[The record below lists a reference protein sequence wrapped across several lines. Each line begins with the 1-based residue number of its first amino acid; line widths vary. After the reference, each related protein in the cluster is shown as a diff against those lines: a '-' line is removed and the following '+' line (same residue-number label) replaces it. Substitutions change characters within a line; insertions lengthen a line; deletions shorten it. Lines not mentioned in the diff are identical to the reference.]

1 MPLNCGYLALTA
13 SARCDTIKNQ
23 EFSGKDQKMRR
34 FGTQGP
40 VNPQEHYVVSRS
52 DEIADFIKRV
62 EEGRYVVIFAPRQTG
77 KTTFFRRALDV
88 LVADS
93 GIEAEAASPAAYFPI
108 PLNFDVYKNTSV
120 ADFYA
125 NLYQDICEEIENLFQ
140 RRGGTPTEALIQL
153 LADTELTNPH
163 TMRRFFRHLER
174 LLTPQ
179 KFVFIIDEF
188 DGIPQAALSDFLHTL
203 RHIYIAGKPR
213 CPHSVGIIGVKSIAQ
228 LNYDRSISPF
238 NIQDE
243 FHLPNFT
250 LEQVQELL
258 EQYTEEVGQVFVPEV
273 IDAIHKQTAGQPVLV
288 NRFAQILTEE
298 LEVPKTESIT
308 MSHFSEAHAQL
319 LEEDNV
325 NFTHLLTNIRRDPR
339 FESLLMR
346 IMARE
351 EGVDFNLRS
360 DIVSELATYGVIAR
374 GDDGMC
380 EIINPI
386 YLYCILQAFK
396 AVVNG
401 LEDEYLH
408 DGTREGFLDYLTPTG
423 QIDMKA
429 LLDNF
434 RDFIIRAGF
443 RILQV
448 PDTPQE
454 SVGRHLLLAYLDQFV
469 KLIGG
474 FMHIEVQTGRGRMNI
489 IIIHNQQ
496 KYIVETK
503 IWRGDN
509 RYQAGKRQL
518 AAYLSSEGITEGY
531 YIVFDHRQDPE
542 PRVETETIE
551 GLTVRS
557 YVIPVIQEPPSGLPS
572 IP

>member
-1 MPLNCGYLALTA
+1 
-13 SARCDTIKNQ
+13 
-23 EFSGKDQKMRR
+23 MRR
-34 FGTQGP
+34 FWTQGP

-62 EEGRYVVIFAPRQTG
+62 EEGRYIVLFAPRQTG
-77 KTTFFRRALDV
+77 KTTFFQDALAA
-88 LVADS
+88 LVVGS
-93 GIEAEAASPAAYFPI
+93 ASVEQTMDYFPI
-108 PLNFDVYKNTSV
+108 QLNFDVYKNLDLAT
-120 ADFYA
+120 FYGH
-125 NLYQDICEEIENLFQ
+125 LYEQMREEIEAVFQ
-140 RRGGTPTEALIQL
+140 RRGCVPSEALRRFL
-153 LADTELTNPH
+153 EGTTLTNH
-163 TMRRFFRHLER
+163 LSMMTFFKRFARFLDAECDGQQVV
-174 LLTPQ
+174 L
-179 KFVFIIDEF
+179 VIDEF

-203 RHIYIAGKPR
+203 RHIYISGKPR

-243 FHLPNFT
+243 FQLPNFT
-250 LEQVQELL
+250 LEQVHELL
-258 EQYTEEVGQVFVPEV
+258 GQYTDEVGQVFVPEV
-273 IDAIHKQTAGQPVLV
+273 IASIHKQTAGQPVLV

-298 LEVPKTESIT
+298 LDIPKTKPIT
-308 MSHFSEAHAQL
+308 MLHFSEAHAQL

-325 NFTHLLTNIRRDPR
+325 NFTHLLTNIRKDPR
-339 FESLLMR
+339 FENLLMR
-346 IMARE
+346 IMARDD
-351 EGVDFNLRS
+351 GVDFNLRS
-360 DIVSELATYGVIAR
+360 DIISELATYGVIAR

-380 EIINPI
+380 EIVNPV

-396 AVVNG
+396 PIVNG

-408 DGTREGFLDYLTPTG
+408 ENSREGFLDYLTPIG
-423 QIDMKA
+423 QIDMLA

-434 RDFIIRAGF
+434 RDFIARAGF
-443 RILQV
+443 KILQV

-474 FMHIEVQTGRGRMNI
+474 FMHIEVQTGRGRMDI
-489 IIIHNQQ
+489 IITHNQQ

-509 RYQAGKRQL
+509 RYQAGKKQL
-518 AAYLSSEGITEGY
+518 VAYLRSEGVTEGY

-551 GLTVRS
+551 GLTIQS
-557 YVIPVIQEPPSGLPS
+557 YVIPVMQEPPSES
-572 IP
+572 S